1 METFEQLASE
11 TIDKSPQSFL
21 TLVKEKKLQPLTD
34 YFIFNNDKNSQQF
47 YQSLEFL
54 ADDGIWSKDELDGY
68 TFISQTID
76 NDYVL
81 SNTDK
86 TLVIPYS
93 FYKSDSELF
102 NLTVFDFFKQMEE
115 GILQSNIISI

>member
-1 METFEQLASE
+1 METFKQLASE
-11 TIDKSPQSFL
+11 TTDKSPQSFL
-21 TLVKEKKLQPLTD
+21 TLVEEKKLQNLTD

-54 ADDGIWSKDELDGY
+54 ADDGIWTKDELDGY
-68 TFISQTID
+68 TFIAQTID

-81 SNTDK
+81 SSTDK

-93 FYKSDSELF
+93 FYQSDSELF
-102 NLTVFDFFKQMEE
+102 GITVFDFFKQAEE
-115 GILQSNIISI
+115 GILKSHIISI